1 MRPLTG
7 YFCLLMNIMEITLTP
22 AQRRAADN
30 LLAGFSSGQVFVLW
44 GAPGLGK
51 TTILRNV
58 QAAIGG
64 VFIDTREFL
73 AQLAM
78 RHPLSI
84 EEAFLEAMRRALS
97 SADTVIVDDLHLV
110 TNVADGCGAYP
121 RPNLLDAPVEALL
134 AEAAAANKKLI
145 FATSASAP
153 EAIGRRAY
161 SWGIDEFDPADYACL
176 CRAYLDPALA
186 AKLDYQKIH
195 RFAQKLN
202 AHQLKSASVWLN
214 RRNDLDTDG
223 FVEYLRSARL
233 VSNVDLAE
241 VQRVELGDL
250 KGLDDVIQSL
260 EAHIALPLENDALAS
275 ELDLKPKRGIL
286 LAGPPGIGKTTIGRA
301 LAHRLKSKF
310 FLIDG
315 TFIAGTSSFY
325 HRVSSVFEAAK
336 QNAPSIIFIDDTDV
350 IFEDADETGLH
361 RYLLTMLDGLESES
375 AGRVCVMMTAM
386 DVGSLPPA
394 MVRSGRIELWLETRL
409 PDEEARA
416 VILRDR
422 LRKLPGAIGAVDP
435 ERLAA
440 QSDGLTGAD
449 LKRVVEDGKTLFA

>member
-1 MRPLTG
+1 M
-7 YFCLLMNIMEITLTP
+7 
-22 AQRRAADN
+22 
-30 LLAGFSSGQVFVLW
+30 
-44 GAPGLGK
+44 GK
-51 TTILRNV
+51 TTILRKV
-58 QAAIGG
+58 QAAVGG
-64 VFIDTREFL
+64 VLIDTREFL
-73 AQLAM
+73 AQLEM
-78 RHPLSI
+78 RHPLAI
-84 EEAFLEAMRRALS
+84 EEAFLETVRRALS
-97 SADTVIVDDLHLV
+97 SSDIVIVDDLHLV
-110 TNVADGCGAYP
+110 TGVVYGCGAYP
-121 RPNLLDAPVEALL
+121 RPRLIEAPVEALI
-134 AEAAAANKKLI
+134 AESEAANKKLI
-145 FATSASAP
+145 LATSGGAT

-161 SWGIDEFDPADYACL
+161 WWGVGEFGPADYGCV
-176 CRAYLDPALA
+176 CGAYLDTALA
-186 AKLDYQKIH
+186 AKLDYAKIH

-260 EAHIALPLENDALAS
+260 EAHIALPLENDELAA

-286 LAGPPGIGKTTIGRA
+286 LAGPPGTGKTTIGRA

-315 TFIAGTSSFY
+315 TFIAGTADFY
-325 HRVSSVFEAAK
+325 GRVSSVFEAAK
-336 QNAPSIIFIDDTDV
+336 RNAPSIIFIDDTDV

-375 AGRVCVMMTAM
+375 AARVCVMMTAM
-386 DVGSLPPA
+386 DVGSLPPS

-409 PDEEARA
+409 PDEEARE

-422 LRKLPGAIGAVDP
+422 LRKLPGAIGAADP
-435 ERLAA
+435 ARLAA

-449 LKRVVEDGKTLFA
+449 LKRVVEDGKVLFAYDKARGIDPREAEEYFAAAIGTVRANKRTYEEAESRARERRKTG